1 MNERKLSE
9 LQKEYRAFFLGKM
22 ELYGINSPT
31 QLTKEKKSKFFT
43 EIKLD
48 WAKHKFEKQQ
58 LKESKKKSL
67 TIVEEPVEV
76 YNETASISKEDI
88 QTNGL
93 NTNIK
98 QNSQAITVNFQV
110 TKKQRGLR
118 KKA

>member
-48 WAKHKFEKQQ
+48 WAKHKFEKHIITR
-58 LKESKKKSL
+58 KVN
-67 TIVEEPVEV
+67 TIGSCLHSEFE
-76 YNETASISKEDI
+76 NC
-88 QTNGL
+88 
-93 NTNIK
+93 
-98 QNSQAITVNFQV
+98 TV
-110 TKKQRGLR
+110 
-118 KKA
+118 